1 MDDDNS
7 GSIETS
13 EFKNWL
19 DKVDIDKLNKS
30 FVPLCPG
37 DLHCS
42 QKHKHDDV
50 WNVDENAEDLN
61 DVEDH
66 IA

>member
-42 QKHKHDDV
+42 QKHKHDHIIKQPETAK
-50 WNVDENAEDLN
+50 NEDSE
-61 DVEDH
+61 V
-66 IA
+66 